1 MATATG
7 GVLEALERQFM
18 EMDIAHASLY
28 TPARAQ
34 FLREFSSILPWKSS
48 MTYLGNS
55 GTEAVEAAM
64 KVAFKYT
71 KRRKFIAMERSYHGK
86 TMGSVSLT
94 HSQKYRKSFSGLLYP
109 EVTFVPFGDAEALR
123 RVPDLDSYAAV
134 FVEPVQGEGGVNIP
148 PGEYLKEVR
157 EVCDDN
163 GILMV
168 TDEVQSGMGR
178 TGKWWAHQHFGIVP
192 DILTAGKGIGGG
204 IPMSATSGRKEFM
217 EVLEVGGEQSS
228 TTGGNPLAC
237 AAGTEV
243 IRQLKGGLL
252 ERVDSIGRVL
262 RDSLTETVGD
272 HRLVKEVRGMGLMN
286 AVELRIR
293 FLPVLMS
300 MIDGGGA
307 IPLYSGINTIRLLP
321 PYVITRESVEIAASA
336 MEGALE
342 RQVASAREG
351 GA

>member
-1 MATATG
+1 M
-7 GVLEALERQFM
+7 
-18 EMDIAHASLY
+18 
-28 TPARAQ
+28 
-34 FLREFSSILPWKSS
+34 
-48 MTYLGNS
+48 
-55 GTEAVEAAM
+55 
-64 KVAFKYT
+64 
-71 KRRKFIAMERSYHGK
+71 
-86 TMGSVSLT
+86 
-94 HSQKYRKSFSGLLYP
+94 
-109 EVTFVPFGDAEALR
+109 
-123 RVPDLDSYAAV
+123 
-134 FVEPVQGEGGVNIP
+134 NIP